1 MQHLAVLALAAA
13 SFAAFAAPE
22 TYQLDPTHT
31 LPGFSVNHLGMS
43 TVRGMFEGATGKVV
57 IDRAAKTGSIE
68 LKIATASVYTGYN
81 KPTGAG
87 RTRDEHLRSADFF
100 NVAEFPEMSFKS
112 TKIHFAGD
120 KPDSIEGTLTLLGVT
135 KPLTLKVDAF
145 NCGANP
151 MTKKESCGAD
161 AVTTINRA
169 DFGVSFGAP
178 AFKME
183 TKILISIEAGR
194 T

>member
-1 MQHLAVLALAAA
+1 MKHLAVLALAAA

-151 MTKKESCGAD
+151 MTKKDMCGAD
-161 AVTTINRA
+161 VSGSIKRS
-169 DFGVSFGAP
+169 DFGMKYAVP
-178 AFKME
+178 AVGDEIK
-183 TKILISIEAGR
+183 LSIAVEGYR
-194 T
+194 Q

>member
-1 MQHLAVLALAAA
+1 MKRLPVLALAAA
-13 SFAAFAAPE
+13 SFAACAAPE

-43 TVRGMFEGATGKVV
+43 TVRGMFEGASGKVV
-57 IDRAAKTGSIE
+57 IDRAAKTGSVE

-100 NVAEFPEMSFKS
+100 NVAEFPEMTFKS
-112 TKIHFAGD
+112 TKMHFTGD
-120 KPDSIEGTLTLLGVT
+120 KPESIEGTLTLLGVT

-151 MTKKESCGAD
+151 MSKKDMCGAD
-161 AVTTINRA
+161 VSGAIKRS
-169 DFGVSFGAP
+169 DFGMKYAIP
-178 AFKME
+178 AVGDE
-183 TKILISIEAGR
+183 IRLSIAVEGYR
-194 T
+194 Q